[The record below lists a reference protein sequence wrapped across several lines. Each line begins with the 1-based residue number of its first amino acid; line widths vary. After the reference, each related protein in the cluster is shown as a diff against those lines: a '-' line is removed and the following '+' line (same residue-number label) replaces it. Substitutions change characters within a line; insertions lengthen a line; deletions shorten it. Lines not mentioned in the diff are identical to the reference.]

1 MNTYRLDEP
10 RLTVYPPQA
19 TNGQGVPICRE
30 VGQAEAF
37 GEALFFC
44 SIGYMV
50 NVAKWNENSRRFE
63 THCNYFP
70 EDLL

>member
-1 MNTYRLDEP
+1 MHTYRLNEP
-10 RLTVYPPQA
+10 RLTIYPPQA
-19 TNGQGVPICRE
+19 ANGQGVCRE

-44 SIGYMV
+44 SIGYRV
-50 NVAKWNENSRRFE
+50 NVAIWNERCKCFE

-70 EDLL
+70 QDLK